1 MAKPFAEL
9 RAAYEPKIER
19 LGLDFGLAT
28 LIATGEGSPFGAG
41 LINDLKRIDK
51 QNVALPPPRPVRRQG
66 TGQPALPQTHGI
78 SGP

>member
-1 MAKPFAEL
+1 MAKPFAVL
-9 RAAYEPKIER
+9 RAAYQPKIER

-51 QNVALPPPRPVRRQG
+51 QIVGIAATPP
-66 TGQPALPQTHGI
+66 GQAARHATA
-78 SGP
+78 SVTANW